1 MPLGV
6 NPRLCLRCLLEDK
19 GDPQVGNHSQT
30 RRAARTAGH
39 SLPGLGLSPARRGLG
54 RAHLAVL
61 HAGAGA
67 ALRPLRTSLPVPG
80 CEGHRAWTACC
91 GLTGQRPRAGS
102 PGGSESSRAVFW
114 SASLRAPRSLC
125 WSAVLPGGSVEREL
139 HKAGREKGDCF
150 QIRPAPT
157 PTPEALRGFQEG
169 HNSFTAYHG
178 PSKVHAL
185 RLTWPPAL
193 EQVRSRVSPGPSF
206 ISPTVMAP

>member
-1 MPLGV
+1 MDGMLWADGPETTGWKSWW
-6 NPRLCLRCLLEDK
+6 LRE
-19 GDPQVGNHSQT
+19 
-30 RRAARTAGH
+30 
-39 SLPGLGLSPARRGLG
+39 LPGG
-54 RAHLAVL
+54 VL
-61 HAGAGA
+61 VSKPESAQITV
-67 ALRPLRTSLPVPG
+67 LVSRPP
-80 CEGHRAWTACC
+80 W
-91 GLTGQRPRAGS
+91 
-102 PGGSESSRAVFW
+102 
-114 SASLRAPRSLC
+114 
-125 WSAVLPGGSVEREL
+125 GSVEREL